1 MITGC
6 SSRPG
11 CPSRGL
17 EFRAPGQGATRC
29 TASRPGS
36 EDAWKLRDIGD
47 PRGGISGPPGIGEAN
62 QLTSWGYFR
71 GAWTSLGWQ
80 ASCRSGSQSFRS
92 GEPPMIV
99 FSLNVVVPPT
109 RRADLLKSLGGLLE
123 PTRVHGES
131 VLARLHFEGRLAAAG
146 VVGHAQVVEDQADVA
161 RQALDGRG
169 DGIAGL
175 GFDGTDG
182 EAA

>member
-1 MITGC
+1 M
-6 SSRPG
+6 S
-11 CPSRGL
+11 
-17 EFRAPGQGATRC
+17 ADQGGGG
-29 TASRPGS
+29 P
-36 EDAWKLRDIGD
+36 EDPAM
-47 PRGGISGPPGIGEAN
+47 PRGGTSAVQSGGG
-62 QLTSWGYFR
+62 R
-71 GAWTSLGWQ
+71 GR
-80 ASCRSGSQSFRS
+80 ASVSQSVS
-92 GEPPMIV
+92 GWP
-99 FSLNVVVPPT
+99 
-109 RRADLLKSLGGLLE
+109 GGLQLG
-123 PTRVHGES
+123 HGES